1 MKRVAV
7 IAAVLAVAA
16 CKGKDMPSTDSIA
29 KMAPAAAAAVD
40 TTMKKMDTT
49 MAKMDTTMKKMDTAM
64 KKADTAMKK
73 MAAPKPPAKKP

>member
-16 CKGKDMPSTDSIA
+16 CKGKDAPSIDSIP

-40 TTMKKMDTT
+40 TAMKKMDTAMK
-49 MAKMDTTMKKMDTAM
+49 MADTAMKKMDTAM
-64 KKADTAMKK
+64 KKSADAMKK
-73 MAAPKPPAKKP
+73 AAPAPAKKP

>member
-16 CKGKDMPSTDSIA
+16 CKGKDVPSIDSIP

-40 TTMKKMDTT
+40 T
-49 MAKMDTTMKKMDTAM
+49 AMKKMDTAM
-64 KKADTAMKK
+64 KKSAEAMKK
-73 MAAPKPPAKKP
+73 AAPAPAKKP